1 MEINSLMLLLRSEFQ
16 DKLRT
21 DVVENETDQAVNCQR
36 KWEQPRWKRQDR
48 LHKETPQHK
57 SDMGMRFP
65 FEGLYAKPFSQEIF
79 HSMPP
84 FHLKKKKKNV
94 SPFFSFSKIFMD

>member
-1 MEINSLMLLLRSEFQ
+1 MEIDSLMLLLRSEFQ
-16 DKLRT
+16 DKLSI
-21 DVVENETDQAVNCQR
+21 DMVENENRSSCKVPKEVRAA
-36 KWEQPRWKRQDR
+36 KMKEARQ
-48 LHKETPQHK
+48 TPQHK

-65 FEGLYAKPFSQEIF
+65 FEGLYAKSLSQEIF